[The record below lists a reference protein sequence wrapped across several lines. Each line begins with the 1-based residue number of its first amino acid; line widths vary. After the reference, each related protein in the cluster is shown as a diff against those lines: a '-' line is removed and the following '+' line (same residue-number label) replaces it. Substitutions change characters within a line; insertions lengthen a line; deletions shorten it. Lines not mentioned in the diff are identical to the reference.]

1 MEKLTE
7 SLENYLRII
16 YEVQSLKD
24 FARVKDITSRLNVK
38 TASVA
43 DALKKLGDLGL
54 VDHKKY
60 GYIKLTKE
68 GVYEALKVYQK
79 HQSMLTFL
87 SEVMFMEEEQVAE
100 DLACGLE
107 HHLDAEL
114 FSKFEELSEFFHE
127 NPSIKKAFRDYL
139 AEKGPVKGKR
149 LCEVPS
155 ESEVRVRKLGG
166 VKEDKDKLI
175 SMGILPG
182 MTLEVEENSLSND
195 LMRIR
200 IRGFSM
206 TMTCE
211 DAQKVVVTIL

>member
-1 MEKLTE
+1 MEKLSE

-43 DALKKLGDLGL
+43 DALKKLGDMGL

-68 GVYEALKVYQK
+68 GIYEALKIYQK

-87 SEVMFMEEEQVAE
+87 SDVMFMKNEQVAE
-100 DLACGLE
+100 ELACGLE
-107 HHLDAEL
+107 HHLDSEL
-114 FSKFEELSEFFHE
+114 FAKIEELSEFFQE
-127 NPSIKKAFRDYL
+127 NPSIKKAFKDYL
-139 AEKGPVKGKR
+139 AEEGPLKGKR
-149 LCEVPS
+149 LCEAAAG
-155 ESEVRVRKLGG
+155 SEVKVRKLGG
-166 VKEDKDKLI
+166 SKEDKDKLI

-182 MTLEVEENSLSND
+182 MTLKLEEND
-195 LMRIR
+195 AKETAMRIKL
-200 IRGFSM
+200 RGFSM
-206 TMTCE
+206 TMMRN
-211 DAQKVVVTIL
+211 DAKKVVVTPL

>member
-1 MEKLTE
+1 
-7 SLENYLRII
+7 
-16 YEVQSLKD
+16 
-24 FARVKDITSRLNVK
+24 
-38 TASVA
+38 
-43 DALKKLGDLGL
+43 
-54 VDHKKY
+54 
-60 GYIKLTKE
+60 
-68 GVYEALKVYQK
+68 
-79 HQSMLTFL
+79 MLTFL
-87 SEVMFMEEEQVAE
+87 SEVMFMEDEQVAE

-114 FSKFEELSEFFHE
+114 FSKFEELSEFFRE